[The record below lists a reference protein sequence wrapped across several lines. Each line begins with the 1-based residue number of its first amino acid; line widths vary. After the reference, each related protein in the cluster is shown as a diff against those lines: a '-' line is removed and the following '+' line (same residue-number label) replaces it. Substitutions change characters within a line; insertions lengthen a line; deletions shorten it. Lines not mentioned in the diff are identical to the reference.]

1 MLKNVKAITKS
12 ILIRTI
18 GVFMAFFIG
27 GAAVGNGT
35 PAGWFW
41 GGMIGVGTVM
51 TPVIVVLGVILIW
64 KASWTLTDIEKTFR
78 AIVANQAEDN
88 EQIKD
93 ALEVVEMEDF
103 NWDDYGTLDE
113 ED

>member
-1 MLKNVKAITKS
+1 MLKNIRAITKS
-12 ILIRTI
+12 IVIRTI

-27 GAAVGNGT
+27 GAAVGNTT

-64 KASWTLTDIEKTFR
+64 KAKWDLKDIETTFR
-78 AIVANQAEDN
+78 AVVANQAEDN

-93 ALEVVEMEDF
+93 ALEVAEMEDF
-103 NWDDYGTLDE
+103 DWDDYGTLDE